1 MAKNGNRY
9 HSDKRVQ
16 KLYSEGFEA
25 SSGSPDVPSLSWQC
39 SGVDT
44 VFVRKKRNQR
54 GTIGCCRRS
63 HWTLKW
69 IQGYPKGT
77 ESRSK

>member
-1 MAKNGNRY
+1 MAKNGNRCL
-9 HSDKRVQ
+9 SDKRVY
-16 KLYSEGFEA
+16 KVNSEVFEV

-44 VFVRKKRNQR
+44 VFVRKKRNQL
-54 GTIGCCRRS
+54 GCCRRS

-69 IQGYPKGT
+69 IQGYPKGI